1 MEAKEQLEK
10 LSKDLN
16 ERLEKYEGQMKVN
29 GEVSEELKTEVTN
42 IKDLWKQFE
51 EKKQKEDE
59 ARDESLKKV
68 QEHANELDIK
78 LQKKADGIG
87 KEFSLAHNIKSAV
100 EKEADRIKISNNRS
114 KTPVELNFEYKVVGD
129 MGSST
134 HTTGEVV
141 APTRVPGIVWDPAN
155 PVRIRTLMNVGTT
168 NSNLIRFIRETGG
181 EGGAA
186 MVAEAATKPQIDKD
200 IATVDRAVRKVAS
213 YARVP
218 EEMMDDIP
226 FLQSYLST
234 RMMDDLKDVEDTQIL
249 TGDNTGNNIEGLIP
263 AAVTYVDAFTD
274 PNATEFDVLRFAVQ
288 QVAILHY
295 RATGILLH
303 PTRIAK
309 LSILKDS
316 QNRYLLPSV
325 YSGIAPN
332 IGGIPIIENT
342 AIAENSFLV
351 GDFRRGAQLWD
362 KMSANIRFYDQD
374 RDNAIAN
381 MVTIV
386 VEERLCNTIYRP
398 NAFVKSTDFDAAV
411 TAAKS

>member
-16 ERLEKYEGQMKVN
+16 ERLDKYEGQMKVN
-29 GEVSEELKTEVTN
+29 GEVSQELKTEMTN
-42 IKDLWKQFE
+42 IKDLWKQWE
-51 EKKQKEDE
+51 EKKQKETQELTD
-59 ARDESLKKV
+59 SLKKV
-68 QEHANELDIK
+68 QEHADELDIK
-78 LQKKADGIG
+78 LQEKKAGIG
-87 KEFSLAHNIKSAV
+87 KEFSLAHNIKSV
-100 EKEADRIKISNNRS
+100 IEKEADKIMLKNNS
-114 KTPVELNFEYKVVGD
+114 GKMPVEIPLEYKVVGD

-134 HTTGEVV
+134 HLTGEVV
-141 APTRVPGIVWDPAN
+141 APTRVPGVFWDPAN

-168 NSNLIRFIRETGG
+168 NSNLIRFIQETGG

-186 MVAEAATKPQIDKD
+186 MVAEAAQKPQIDKD
-200 IATVDRAVRKVAS
+200 LATVDRAVRKIAS

-249 TGDNTGNNIEGLIP
+249 TGDNTGNNIEGLIT
-263 AAVTYVDAFTD
+263 AAATYVDAFTD
-274 PNATEFDVLRFAVQ
+274 ANATEFDLLRFAVQ
-288 QVAILHY
+288 QIAIKHY
-295 RATGILLH
+295 RATAILLH
-303 PTRIAK
+303 PTRVAK
-309 LSILKDS
+309 MSIFKDS

-325 YSGIAPN
+325 YTGINPN
-332 IGGIPIIENT
+332 VGGIPIIENT

-362 KMSANIRFYDQD
+362 RMSANIRFYDQD
-374 RDNAIAN
+374 QDNAIKN
-381 MVTIV
+381 MITIV
-386 VEERLCNTIYRP
+386 IEERLCNTIYRP

-411 TAAKS
+411 AAAKV